1 MIERTISKRF
11 LSLSDD
17 FKILL
22 LTGSRQVGKT
32 TLLKMLREDSRSYIT
47 LDNKASLDL
56 AKDDPEAFFIL
67 NPPPCMID
75 EVQRAP
81 ELFLKIK
88 ELVDASDKKN
98 QVWLTG
104 SQKPRLM
111 KHVSDTL
118 AGRVCEIDMYPLSQA
133 EKQGNPYRPSFY
145 PKFDGAKPSSWEYM
159 ETMENVLLGGYPE
172 MLSVKKENRSD
183 WLASYIS
190 TYLLGDI
197 LDEDD
202 DLIDILDFRRLL
214 HVLAARTAQE
224 LNYSAIASETG
235 LSNYKVKKLVTLL
248 ESYGIIFL
256 LPPYSGN
263 TLKSIVKTPRMY
275 FTDSGLCSALLGIED
290 PEGFLKHPL
299 AGRIFESYVVSE
311 LIRNARNNGD
321 YANFYFY
328 REENKGKSTGPAEID
343 LIKEKG
349 GIDYPIE
356 IKLNA
361 TPVKKMARWF
371 DAIPEEKR
379 GMGTIVCMG
388 KEKTLLSKDILVLP
402 VSMI

>member
-1 MIERTISKRF
+1 
-11 LSLSDD
+11 
-17 FKILL
+17 
-22 LTGSRQVGKT
+22 
-32 TLLKMLREDSRSYIT
+32 
-47 LDNKASLDL
+47 
-56 AKDDPEAFFIL
+56 
-67 NPPPCMID
+67 
-75 EVQRAP
+75 
-81 ELFLKIK
+81 
-88 ELVDASDKKN
+88 
-98 QVWLTG
+98 
-104 SQKPRLM
+104 
-111 KHVSDTL
+111 
-118 AGRVCEIDMYPLSQA
+118 
-133 EKQGNPYRPSFY
+133 
-145 PKFDGAKPSSWEYM
+145 
-159 ETMENVLLGGYPE
+159 
-172 MLSVKKENRSD
+172 MLSIKKENRSD

-202 DLIDILDFRRLL
+202 ELIDILDFRRLL

-379 GMGTIVCMG
+379 GMGTIFCMG